1 MSSQYERELRQVIAG
16 VPAGVEAVIKSCT
29 EQQKEKMRLAITRP
43 FLVVR
48 AAGSGMEGT
57 GDLLALRGDICF
69 PIEVKT
75 TKASK
80 LYLSGR
86 TMAQYL
92 AMVNEGQ
99 RCNLM
104 PLYAHRRKGIRGDSW
119 MIFRVETNNLKG
131 RLRQLAKSIP
141 PFPLNRN
148 GTPYLNWQDGMPLH
162 KFIALVCSNAAE
174 QNQTLHNLE
183 VRAIRTDIAAQLDI
197 SKIVEEQI
205 TGTDEIKNQTEIFAE
220 LARRRSR

>member
-1 MSSQYERELRQVIAG
+1 
-16 VPAGVEAVIKSCT
+16 
-29 EQQKEKMRLAITRP
+29 
-43 FLVVR
+43 
-48 AAGSGMEGT
+48 MEGT

-183 VRAIRTDIAAQLDI
+183 VRAIRTDVAAQLDI

-205 TGTDEIKNQTEIFAE
+205 SGVDEIKNQTEIFAE

>member
-48 AAGSGMEGT
+48 AAGSGMEGS

-148 GTPYLNWQDGMPLH
+148 GTPYLNWDDGMPLH

-183 VRAIRTDIAAQLDI
+183 VRAIRTDVAAQLDI
-197 SKIVEEQI
+197 SNIVEEQI
-205 TGTDEIKNQTEIFAE
+205 SGLDEIKNQTEIFAE

>member
-48 AAGSGMEGT
+48 AAGSGMEGS

-119 MIFRVETNNLKG
+119 MIFGVETNNLKG

-148 GTPYLNWQDGMPLH
+148 GTPYLNWDDGMPLH

-183 VRAIRTDIAAQLDI
+183 VRAIRTDVAAQLDI

-205 TGTDEIKNQTEIFAE
+205 SGLDEIKNQTEIFAE

>member
-1 MSSQYERELRQVIAG
+1 VSSQYERELRQVIAG

-48 AAGSGMEGT
+48 AAGSGMEGS